1 VFLADEL
8 IERARA
14 HACRKRRTIGALYL
28 HVFCVLE
35 EILHYGNYG
44 APVMQ
49 AIVPATHGRQ
59 NGIVCIP
66 RRSLRNNLEIARCA
80 S

>member
-1 VFLADEL
+1 VLLTDEF

-14 HACRKRRTIGALYL
+14 HARGKRRTIGALYL

-59 NGIVCIP
+59 TGFVWIP
-66 RRSLRNNLEIARCA
+66 QRSLRDNLEIARCA